1 MGRPLLIGV
10 TPSPGESFSSVLL
23 RTAEANGLPRPGL
36 VLRTAGI
43 ASTLPRL
50 QSEISAL
57 AMVCRLNVDLVRALL
72 PLERGPGSQGLARR
86 HRYQYYGATVGL
98 EHLLVGRCERVCP
111 VCIHT
116 SGYLPA
122 VHAFTLVTACPFH
135 ATRLLDHCP
144 RCERAIDMMRPR
156 LHLCQCGLDLGTV
169 ESIPASDDEMRVIRL
184 VCRRWQ
190 FSFMRDLP
198 PRCPDV
204 PDDFNNLDLNDLLRA
219 ISFLCRL
226 NEESHRTWR
235 TVTQSKRIRAISW
248 RVEHVGRLLR
258 AWPHGFEDL
267 IHRVRTPLIGGFA
280 HGAPGRVGRASI
292 SLFSELPEPK
302 FAFIHRLLVSSMQQG
317 KPGIRLAMAEA

>member
-23 RTAEANGLPRPGL
+23 RTAEANGLPGPGL

-43 ASTLPRL
+43 TSTFPRL

-57 AMVCRLNVDLVRALL
+57 ATVCRLNVDLVRALL
-72 PLERGPGSQGLARR
+72 PLERGPGAQGLARK
-86 HRYQYYGATVGL
+86 HHYQYYGATVGM
-98 EHLLVGRCERVCP
+98 EHLLVGRSERVCP
-111 VCIHT
+111 RCIRG

-135 ATRLLDHCP
+135 AARLLDHCP

-169 ESIPASDDEMRVIRL
+169 ESIAVSDDEMRVIGL

-190 FSFMRDLP
+190 LSFMRDIP

-204 PDDFNNLDLNDLLRA
+204 PDEFNDLDLNDLLRA
-219 ISFLCRL
+219 ILFLCRL

-235 TVTQSKRIRAISW
+235 TVTQAKRIRAVSW
-248 RVEHVGRLLR
+248 RVEQVGRLLR
-258 AWPHGFEDL
+258 AWPHGFENL
-267 IHRVRTPLIGGFA
+267 IRRVRTPLVGGFA
-280 HGAPGRVGRASI
+280 HGGAGGVGRASI

-302 FAFIHRLLVSSMQQG
+302 FAFIHRLLVSNMQQG
-317 KPGIRLAMAEA
+317 HAGIQLALAKA